1 MMDEFKSTV
10 NRLFAEYASS
20 KIAILGIGNELR
32 RDDAVGLA
40 IVDRLISFIDDP
52 SVVILNC
59 QNVPEN
65 FTGYVKRIKPSCIV
79 LVDAADFGAL
89 PGDARIFQLNDL
101 EGSSFTTHKTSLLA
115 LGEYLQSEMN
125 CNIFVI
131 GVQPADCNFGSGLSP
146 VAQRA
151 SVVVADSISTAINRI
166 RAKKG

>member
-1 MMDEFKSTV
+1 M
-10 NRLFAEYASS
+10 
-20 KIAILGIGNELR
+20 
-32 RDDAVGLA
+32 
-40 IVDRLISFIDDP
+40 
-52 SVVILNC
+52 
-59 QNVPEN
+59 
-65 FTGYVKRIKPSCIV
+65 

-166 RAKKG
+166 RAKKS